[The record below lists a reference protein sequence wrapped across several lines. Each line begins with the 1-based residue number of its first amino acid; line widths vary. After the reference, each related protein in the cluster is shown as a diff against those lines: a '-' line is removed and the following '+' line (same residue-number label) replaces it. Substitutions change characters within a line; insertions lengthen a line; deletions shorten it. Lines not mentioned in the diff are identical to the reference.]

1 MTTFNIALNFEDGVT
16 RVIQCD
22 DDEKVTDAAFRQ
34 KINLPMDCR
43 DGVCGTCKC
52 FVEKGKYQLEFF
64 MDESLTEDEAAE
76 GFALTCQMIP
86 EEDCV
91 VRVPASSAIC
101 KTAPEAVAAEVVG
114 VDRLSETSFGLR
126 VKLAK
131 PIGFLPGQYVNL
143 TVPGTDRH
151 RSYSFSSA
159 PGATEASFL
168 IRNLPGGVMSTYLS
182 DRAKAGDALT
192 ATGPMGAFYLRPM
205 ERAQLWLAGG
215 TGLAPFLSMLEQV
228 AETGSDHPITLYY
241 AVTRAAD
248 LVELDRVQALADRIG
263 NVTVITVLAAA
274 DEAHDRKGFVT
285 DHVSASDLNGGDCD
299 VYLCGPPPMVDAVRA
314 HFGKLGVEPANFYY
328 EKFNPTEEKAEAA

>member
-1 MTTFNIALNFEDGVT
+1 MTTYNVALNFEDGVT

-52 FVEKGKYQLEFF
+52 FAEKGEYALEFY
-64 MDESLTEDEAAE
+64 MDESMSDEEAAA
-76 GFALTCQMIP
+76 GYVLTCQMIP
-86 EEDCV
+86 ESDCV
-91 VRVPASSAIC
+91 LRVPASSAVC
-101 KTAPEAVAAEVVG
+101 KTAPEAVEGEVLG

-131 PIGFLPGQYVNL
+131 SMGFLPGQYVNV
-143 TVPGTDRH
+143 TVPGTASH

-159 PGATEASFL
+159 PGADEATFL
-168 IRNLPGGVMSTYLS
+168 IRNLPGGVMSSYLG
-182 DRAKAGDALT
+182 DRAQPGDAVTL
-192 ATGPMGAFYLRPM
+192 TGPMGAFYLRPI
-205 ERAQLWLAGG
+205 ERPQLWLAGG

-228 AETGSDHPITLYY
+228 AEQGSDHPITLYY

-248 LVELDRVQALADRIG
+248 LVELDRVTALAKTIG
-263 NVTVITVLAAA
+263 NVTVITILAAE
-274 DEAHDRKGFVT
+274 DDAHERKGFVT
-285 DHVSASDLNGGDCD
+285 DHVTAEDLNDGDCD

-314 HFGKLGVEPANFYY
+314 HFAKLGVEPAAFHY
-328 EKFNPTEEKAEAA
+328 EKFNPTEDKAQAA

>member
-52 FVEKGKYQLEFF
+52 FVEKGEYELEFY
-64 MDESLTEDEAAE
+64 MDESMSDEEAE
-76 GFALTCQMIP
+76 QGYALTCQMIP
-86 EEDCV
+86 ESDCV
-91 VRVPASSAIC
+91 VRVPASSAVC

-151 RSYSFSSA
+151 RSYSFSSV

-168 IRNLPGGVMSTYLS
+168 IRNLPGGVMSTFLA

-192 ATGPMGAFYLRPM
+192 ATGPMGAFYLRPI

-228 AETGSDHPITLYY
+228 AEQGSDHAITLYY

-248 LVELDRVQALADRIG
+248 LVELDRVQALADKIG

-274 DEAHDRKGFVT
+274 DESHDRKGFVT
-285 DHVSASDLNGGDCD
+285 DHVSATDLCSGDCD